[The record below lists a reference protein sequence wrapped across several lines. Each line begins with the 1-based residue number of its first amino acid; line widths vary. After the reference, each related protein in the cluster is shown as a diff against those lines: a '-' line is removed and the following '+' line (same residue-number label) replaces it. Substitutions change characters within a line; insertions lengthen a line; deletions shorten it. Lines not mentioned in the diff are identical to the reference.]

1 MVVHCRKGLV
11 SLSLLAAVTGFL
23 AVSVTNVM
31 IGCGPTVKELRIP
44 AKRGLQIKH
53 MFAARMT
60 AKGLDL
66 THPPTHTHNF
76 TVCFALLTRK
86 SGGYIGR
93 RN

>member
-23 AVSVTNVM
+23 AVSVTSVM

-53 MFAARMT
+53 MFAAQMT

-66 THPPTHTHNF
+66 THPPTHAHNF

-86 SGGYIGR
+86 PGGYTGR
-93 RN
+93 RS